1 MLLEAVRG
9 GVGDGDE
16 EGGEGELEEPLLV
29 GSALCPDRAAGGG
42 GRGLPKLRA
51 PATTPPSSLFS
62 QRYTFL
68 TLRVVANPSPPR
80 L

>member
-1 MLLEAVRG
+1 MWG

-16 EGGEGELEEPLLV
+16 EGGEGELEDPLLV
-29 GSALCPDRAAGGG
+29 GSALCPDLC
-42 GRGLPKLRA
+42 GRDLPKLRA
-51 PATTPPSSLFS
+51 ATPPSSLFS

-68 TLRVVANPSPPR
+68 TLRVVAKPSPR